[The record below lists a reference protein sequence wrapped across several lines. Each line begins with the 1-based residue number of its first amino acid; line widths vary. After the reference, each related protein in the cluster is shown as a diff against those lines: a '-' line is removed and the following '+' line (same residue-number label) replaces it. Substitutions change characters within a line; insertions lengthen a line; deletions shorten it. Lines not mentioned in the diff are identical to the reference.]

1 MATTIMDDEQQA
13 FYVILDTLCNGF
25 LRVRSSQSTFWLF
38 FPGLRVY
45 KFKEQPRNCN
55 RKKRC
60 RCRAEDEEGFLYFW
74 YILRGFTNHSHRTS
88 TSLTMNRSTPWISL
102 LCLSGVLSRNGIVLQ
117 ASPPPPLLLLST
129 GVSISNSSSSQEGL
143 SALRT
148 SLFTSGQTFSCYP
161 RVAEVACPSAFASH
175 PYIGVWISYR
185 QGGLSQCWARYAEV
199 KHRVFRAPRSPV
211 RISLSLEATTCLR
224 CLPISRD
231 LL

>member
-1 MATTIMDDEQQA
+1 MVSLESAHRRA
-13 FYVILDTLCNGF
+13 HFG
-25 LRVRSSQSTFWLF
+25 SF
-38 FPGLRVY
+38 FPGLEYTSSRSN
-45 KFKEQPRNCN
+45 QGIATG
-55 RKKRC
+55 RKGVVVVLKMKKNIDQLD
-60 RCRAEDEEGFLYFW
+60 DESIYSLDFFALPLWSPVAKW
-74 YILRGFTNHSHRTS
+74 YRPSSFT
-88 TSLTMNRSTPWISL
+88 
-102 LCLSGVLSRNGIVLQ
+102 
-117 ASPPPPLLLLST
+117 PPPPLLLLST

-143 SALRT
+143 SALQT

-211 RISLSLEATTCLR
+211 RTSLSLEATTCLR